1 MGVSLDNR
9 ARTEARQEENAAK
22 LDAIRLYTLTELEP
36 ILGVTHRTLQTYI
49 KDGRLKG
56 VKIGGK
62 WKVSEEV
69 LRRFINGESQDGAGG
84 LFSYRRKSALTHHP
98 QAGGQVLP
106 ERPPERERKDPLQ
119 IPAK

>member
-1 MGVSLDNR
+1 MGMSLDKR
-9 ARTEARQEENAAK
+9 ERTEARTEKSAK
-22 LDAIRLYTLTELEP
+22 RIDNIRLYTLTELEP

-69 LRRFINGESQDGAGG
+69 LRRFINGES
-84 LFSYRRKSALTHHP
+84 
-98 QAGGQVLP
+98 
-106 ERPPERERKDPLQ
+106 
-119 IPAK
+119 

>member
-49 KDGRLKG
+49 KDGRQKG
-56 VKIGGK
+56 EKIGGK

-69 LRRFINGESQDGAGG
+69 LRRFINGES
-84 LFSYRRKSALTHHP
+84 
-98 QAGGQVLP
+98 
-106 ERPPERERKDPLQ
+106 
-119 IPAK
+119 